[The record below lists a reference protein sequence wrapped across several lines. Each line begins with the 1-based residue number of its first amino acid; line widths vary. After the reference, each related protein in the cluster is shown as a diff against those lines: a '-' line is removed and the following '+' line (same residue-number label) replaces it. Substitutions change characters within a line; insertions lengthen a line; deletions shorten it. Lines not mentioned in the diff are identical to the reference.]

1 MDLAIAV
8 LAVIVFLFV
17 VYQLLESS
25 YESFTSEESDTA
37 EETTTST
44 TVPSSLLLNSSASA
58 DTSASASA
66 SYYEYPETFVE
77 NKGGLDI
84 SALYKDYEGPLKNK
98 KQWTNMT
105 LAQCQDACNNMS
117 GCAGF
122 SRVNSDPE
130 SEATCLPRTR
140 ITQCHSIR
148 KGNPSQRTLASGY
161 RTYIKTQIPH
171 QQTKCIGAEKLT
183 LNRMISIKSDAKPFH
198 YISLVDNSVI
208 MKEFKTTGVDF
219 ANQCKFYIVKGFE
232 NSNTVS
238 FRMSDSND
246 IHYYIVNDGTG
257 QLGVLPIDESKTTLD
272 IRTRASFELFDGLSN
287 EYMVS
292 IRSIGVA
299 GAKPLYLAIADM
311 SVATPRIKL
320 ISLDEANASNKSK
333 KAATFDIV
341 DYVSGTSILV
351 SAEADET
358 KESYDDMSG
367 ALGSAF
373 NHNRKSKFNKAM
385 LKSTGY
391 KDDFYDTTNAT
402 RVLEATLKNKQAYE
416 DDPYYKDL
424 KNRDAAIINANQ
436 SVDENEILD
445 KSDKEL
451 KLWREGVD
459 KYNSYIDNKQQDIQT
474 RLQKLANISNNVQ
487 IQDLAREYYFL
498 KQKVSDAK

>member
-1 MDLAIAV
+1 MNIAITV

-17 VYQLLESS
+17 VYQLINSS
-25 YESFTSEESDTA
+25 YESFTSEESETIEEATTA
-37 EETTTST
+37 TI
-44 TVPSSLLLNSSASA
+44 VPSSLTLNSSESS
-58 DTSASASA
+58 DTSASS

-77 NKGGLDI
+77 NKGGLDM
-84 SALYKDYEGPLKNK
+84 SALYKDYEGPLKSK

-105 LAQCQDACNNMS
+105 LAQCHDACNNMS
-117 GCAGF
+117 GCVGF

-161 RTYIKTQIPH
+161 KTYIKTQIPH

-257 QLGVLPIDESKTTLD
+257 QLGVVPIDESKTTLD

-299 GAKPLYLAIADM
+299 CAKPLYLSIADM

-320 ISLDEANASNKSK
+320 ISLDDANSSNKSK

-341 DYVSGTSILV
+341 DYVSGISILV
-351 SAEADET
+351 SAEAEET
-358 KESYDDMSG
+358 KEDYADMSG
-367 ALGSAF
+367 ALGSSF
-373 NHNRKSKFNKAM
+373 NPNRKSKFNKSM
-385 LKSTGY
+385 LTSTGY
-391 KDDFYDTTNAT
+391 KDDFYDIPNAR
-402 RVLEATLKNKQAYE
+402 RVLKATVKNTQAYE

-424 KNRDAAIINANQ
+424 KNYDANAAISNTNQ
-436 SVDENEILD
+436 LIDEKVLID
-445 KSDKEL
+445 KSDNEL
-451 KLWREGVD
+451 KLWREGVS
-459 KYNSYIDNKQQDIQT
+459 KYNSYIDNKQQDIQA

-498 KQKVSDAK
+498 KQKVNDAK